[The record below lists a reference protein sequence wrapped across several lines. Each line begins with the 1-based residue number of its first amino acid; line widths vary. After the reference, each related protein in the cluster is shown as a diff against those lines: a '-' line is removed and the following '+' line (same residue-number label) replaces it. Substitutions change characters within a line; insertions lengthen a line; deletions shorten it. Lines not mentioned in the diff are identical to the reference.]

1 MKSTDQHSMPAKSRH
16 DLDAS
21 DLQQVLDRQNIQ
33 DTISRYSLGQDAH
46 QGIDSNILQQWDE
59 TFAANGSV
67 DYSVAGGPVGSYR
80 DLAKWMRGD
89 ADKPGSM
96 SGFSNWQHM
105 LSLPLVTIAGDAA
118 KARTD
123 FLATH
128 RGRADQGAD
137 IHYNASGAFHDELVR
152 TADGWRIQFR
162 RLEVYFG
169 DPLQIAKS
177 V

>member
-1 MKSTDQHSMPAKSRH
+1 MQDAGRYE
-16 DLDAS
+16 LDS
-21 DLQQVLDRQNIQ
+21 KKLQTVLDRQDIQ
-33 DTISRYSLGQDAH
+33 DTISRYSMGQDAH
-46 QGIDSNILQQWDE
+46 QGENSNILEQWDE
-59 TFAANGSV
+59 TFAPDGTV

-89 ADKPGSM
+89 ADQPGSM

-105 LSLPLVTIAGDAA
+105 LSLPLVTLAGDTA

-128 RGRADQGAD
+128 RGRADQGMD
-137 IHYNASGAFHDELVR
+137 VHYNASGAFHDDLVR
-152 TADGWRIQFR
+152 TADGWRIRFR

-169 DPLQIAKS
+169 DPLQIAQT
-177 V
+177 